1 MYGGGVLSCLV
12 PESNRR
18 TVRGG
23 AGAFVRAGMVS
34 A

>member
-1 MYGGGVLSCLV
+1 MVAVSFRALV

-23 AGAFVRAGMVS
+23 AGAFVRAGMR
-34 A
+34 